1 MARRADIGDV
11 SVGECCVVERQLGRE
26 AAPLHS
32 NSACRPSPM
41 VLVKDRQ
48 GRRRLARGVDESVAR
63 LVGVVA
69 NGLDVGSDACR
80 VQSH

>member
-1 MARRADIGDV
+1 MARTADIDDG
-11 SVGECCVVERQLGRE
+11 SVGECCVVERQMGRE

-32 NSACRPSPM
+32 SSACRPSPM

-48 GRRRLARGVDESVAR
+48 GRRRLAGGAEKSAAR

-80 VQSH
+80 VPSH